1 MLMNKLCFWPI
12 QYSFCTFIAAS
23 YLEYEEA
30 MMLHAIWLTSDNSSK
45 SGIDDTIARLY
56 MSALTG
62 MSSQLAD
69 SLVTFD
75 IPVLVTASWILWQVC
90 YFN

>member
-1 MLMNKLCFWPI
+1 
-12 QYSFCTFIAAS
+12 
-23 YLEYEEA
+23 
-30 MMLHAIWLTSDNSSK
+30 MLHAIWLTSDNSSK
-45 SGIDDTIARLY
+45 SGLDDTIARLY

-75 IPVLVTASWILWQVC
+75 IPLLVTASGILWQVC
-90 YFN
+90 YFNYPEVSVIHTQRPATRHVFD

>member
-1 MLMNKLCFWPI
+1 
-12 QYSFCTFIAAS
+12 
-23 YLEYEEA
+23 
-30 MMLHAIWLTSDNSSK
+30 MLHAIWLTSDNSSK
-45 SGIDDTIARLY
+45 SGLDVTIARLY

-75 IPVLVTASWILWQVC
+75 IPLLVTASGILWQVC